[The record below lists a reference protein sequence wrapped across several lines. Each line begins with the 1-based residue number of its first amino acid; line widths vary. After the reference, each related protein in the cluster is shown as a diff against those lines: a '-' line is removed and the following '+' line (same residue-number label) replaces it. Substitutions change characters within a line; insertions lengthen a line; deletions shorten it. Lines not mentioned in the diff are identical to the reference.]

1 MNISRQSLLSAGCG
15 IVLASGLVVI
25 LVLATA
31 PLISN
36 LSLSIQRNISY
47 FIFIFSFLAV
57 APLVSQRLKRLGSVK
72 KILGWSFIGIGAEFF
87 ALPFSLLLSVKSV
100 SSLAAVLVVTTLF
113 VSSLVFGMAAGF
125 VSIILGIL
133 LIRSRE
139 IK

>member
-47 FIFIFSFLAV
+47 IIFIFSFLAV

-72 KILGWSFIGIGAEFF
+72 KILGWSFIGIGAEFL
-87 ALPFSLLLSVKSV
+87 ALPFSLLLSIKSV
-100 SSLAAVLVVTTLF
+100 SSLAAVLVITTLF
-113 VSSLVFGMAAGF
+113 VSSLVFGLSAGLI
-125 VSIILGIL
+125 SIIIGIL
-133 LIRSRE
+133 LIRSR
-139 IK
+139 